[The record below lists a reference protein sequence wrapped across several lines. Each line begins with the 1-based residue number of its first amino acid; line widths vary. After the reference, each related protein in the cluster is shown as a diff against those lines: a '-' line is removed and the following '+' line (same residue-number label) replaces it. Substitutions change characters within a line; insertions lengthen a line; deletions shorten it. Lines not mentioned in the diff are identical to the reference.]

1 MKRTNPNTN
10 APFKY
15 GDKRA
20 DGFRFFNYRTQ
31 MGASGYR
38 YELWLSPEAF
48 DAAEK
53 RDRFKKHKKRR
64 QAGKP
69 IRLTRGKIA
78 RSKVKVET
86 SLHA

>member
-15 GDKRA
+15 GDERA

-31 MGASGYR
+31 VGASGYR

-48 DAAEK
+48 NAAEK

-69 IRLTRGKIA
+69 VRITRGKIA
-78 RSKVKVET
+78 RSKAKLET
-86 SLHA
+86 PLHV